1 MHIIP
6 RYENGPSI
14 VSWTPGTASPEELAQ
29 IAEKLRAACK
39 DEVTMEKKMDA
50 DKKKKFEEM
59 YLDFQLILRKMAYVN
74 DIPYD
79 YIDDVVQDTF
89 VSYAHYDY
97 SLDLPLDNTK
107 MLLITI
113 LKSRCM
119 DFHRKMKHRSY
130 GELDEEAYNSESYPS
145 HDNGQSSLICG
156 K

>member
-1 MHIIP
+1 
-6 RYENGPSI
+6 
-14 VSWTPGTASPEELAQ
+14 
-29 IAEKLRAACK
+29 
-39 DEVTMEKKMDA
+39 MEKKMDA
-50 DKKKKFEEM
+50 DKRKKFEEM

-74 DIPYD
+74 HIPYD

-119 DFHRKMKHRSY
+119 DYHRKMKHRSY
-130 GELDEEAYNSESYPS
+130 GWMKKHITARVIHLMTGLAVFRI
-145 HDNGQSSLICG
+145 LW
-156 K
+156 

>member
-1 MHIIP
+1 M
-6 RYENGPSI
+6 
-14 VSWTPGTASPEELAQ
+14 Q
-29 IAEKLRAACK
+29 KKLRPACK
-39 DEVTMEKKMDA
+39 DELTMEKKMDA
-50 DKKKKFEEM
+50 DKRKKFEEM

-119 DFHRKMKHRSY
+119 DYHRKMKH
-130 GELDEEAYNSESYPS
+130 
-145 HDNGQSSLICG
+145 
-156 K
+156 

>member
-1 MHIIP
+1 
-6 RYENGPSI
+6 
-14 VSWTPGTASPEELAQ
+14 
-29 IAEKLRAACK
+29 
-39 DEVTMEKKMDA
+39 MEKKMDA

-119 DFHRKMKHRSY
+119 DFPHSFCASSY
-130 GELDEEAYNSESYPS
+130 GENPCS
-145 HDNGQSSLICG
+145 GF
-156 K
+156 